1 MMNRITGGKGFP
13 DRATQ
18 GTINRL
24 VAADPIKIIAHKKD
38 VFQKV

>member
-1 MMNRITGGKGFP
+1 VPRPGSLG
-13 DRATQ
+13 ATQ